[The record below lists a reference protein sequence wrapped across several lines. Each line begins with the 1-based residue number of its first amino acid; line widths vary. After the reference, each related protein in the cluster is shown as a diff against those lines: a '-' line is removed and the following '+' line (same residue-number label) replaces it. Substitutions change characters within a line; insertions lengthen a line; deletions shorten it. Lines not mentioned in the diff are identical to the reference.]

1 MNNYLFW
8 LIIYLGKL
16 KTSLTLDK
24 TSYLVR
30 RHPLLFEN
38 VKLNIT
44 QTILMI
50 FFLQFLV
57 NNTLLRGSWDPGDIY
72 LQHINACV
80 ELEWKKV

>member
-16 KTSLTLDK
+16 RTSLMLDK
-24 TSYLVR
+24 TSYLSR
-30 RHPLLFEN
+30 RHPLLFEDIQ
-38 VKLNIT
+38 LNIT

-50 FFLQFLV
+50 FVRFLV

-80 ELEWKKV
+80 